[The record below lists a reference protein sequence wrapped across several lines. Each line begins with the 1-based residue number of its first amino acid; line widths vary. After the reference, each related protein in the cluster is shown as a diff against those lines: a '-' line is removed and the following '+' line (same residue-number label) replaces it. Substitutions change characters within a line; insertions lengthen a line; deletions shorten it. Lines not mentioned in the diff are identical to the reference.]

1 MWRDYNKKKHL
12 YLDRSVLWWWYF
24 WGVYFSL
31 HSKMRNESHWWS
43 IQNERIPTSFFF
55 IWFNRNE
62 IHQIDTFMRE
72 CETFNNLCNHFIH
85 VAFESRQV
93 IIKIEMLTIT
103 FARESCD
110 CVARWIL
117 NCFGNSFNLFFF
129 SSIRLWI
136 SWKQAKIMSSLY
148 AAAIIWYN
156 KDLFVHSLNNHTR
169 FHFFF
174 LSYFQHFIHLRVGQH
189 CIFFDLILLLH
200 TDGCAWIFHVLHHK
214 RLSILFNILNQPT
227 VLQSF
232 CF

>member
-1 MWRDYNKKKHL
+1 MFYDDDIFETFTFHFIRKCETNRIGDP
-12 YLDRSVLWWWYF
+12 
-24 WGVYFSL
+24 
-31 HSKMRNESHWWS
+31 SKTKEFRL
-43 IQNERIPTSFFF
+43 IFY

-156 KDLFVHSLNNHTR
+156 KDL
-169 FHFFF
+169 
-174 LSYFQHFIHLRVGQH
+174 LR
-189 CIFFDLILLLH
+189 
-200 TDGCAWIFHVLHHK
+200 
-214 RLSILFNILNQPT
+214 
-227 VLQSF
+227 SF
-232 CF
+232 AE